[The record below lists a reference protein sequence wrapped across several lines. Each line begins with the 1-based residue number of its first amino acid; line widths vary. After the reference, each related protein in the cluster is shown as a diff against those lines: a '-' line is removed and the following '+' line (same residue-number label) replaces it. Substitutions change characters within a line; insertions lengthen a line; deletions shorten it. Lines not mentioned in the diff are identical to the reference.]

1 MKKLLGTILG
11 MAMIF
16 PCVSAKFAEYR
27 QEGKAVAV
35 IAAKAEDIS
44 EEKPSG
50 NQLEC
55 NSVSARAEGNT
66 ESGTAD
72 LRLNAKAAYMMDWAS
87 GTEIYSQN
95 ACDRVPIASMC
106 KIMTLIL
113 CFDAISSGNLSL
125 DEQITVSDNAAS
137 MGGSQVFLEANAQ
150 YPVRELIKSIVVCS
164 ANDSCVAMA
173 ERVAGSESLFV
184 DRMNARAKELGAEN
198 TLFANCTGLPKEP
211 QYSCA
216 RDVAKMLS
224 ELVSHEEYFSFS
236 KIWTDRFEHP
246 KGRYTDISNTNRLVR
261 FYEGCDGGKTGF
273 TSQAGFCLAA
283 TAKRGSMRLISVVIG
298 EDSSDHRFGDIRT
311 MFDYAFATYTLKTVV
326 DDNNPLNE
334 IAEVSGGKSRTVS
347 LRPERSS
354 HIFAKRGDTEDVSI
368 DIRIG
373 TRIKAPVKA
382 GDKVGEIIVYRDR
395 VEIDRVNIV
404 ANESVA
410 AASFVDHF
418 RRIAEDWNF

>member
-1 MKKLLGTILG
+1 MT
-11 MAMIF
+11 
-16 PCVSAKFAEYR
+16 
-27 QEGKAVAV
+27 
-35 IAAKAEDIS
+35 AAWRWRK
-44 EEKPSG
+44 
-50 NQLEC
+50 
-55 NSVSARAEGNT
+55 
-66 ESGTAD
+66 
-72 LRLNAKAAYMMDWAS
+72 
-87 GTEIYSQN
+87 
-95 ACDRVPIASMC
+95 
-106 KIMTLIL
+106 
-113 CFDAISSGNLSL
+113 
-125 DEQITVSDNAAS
+125 
-137 MGGSQVFLEANAQ
+137 
-150 YPVRELIKSIVVCS
+150 
-164 ANDSCVAMA
+164 
-173 ERVAGSESLFV
+173 RVAGSESLFV

-334 IAEVSGGKSRTVS
+334 IAEVSGGKIAYREFAPRTQLAYRCEKRRYGGREHRYPYRNEDKSPRKSRRQS
-347 LRPERSS
+347 RRNHRLSGSGGNRPRE
-354 HIFAKRGDTEDVSI
+354 
-368 DIRIG
+368 
-373 TRIKAPVKA
+373 
-382 GDKVGEIIVYRDR
+382 YRR
-395 VEIDRVNIV
+395 Q
-404 ANESVA
+404 
-410 AASFVDHF
+410 
-418 RRIAEDWNF
+418 